1 MCWPKNPGKSW
12 QHPVRMG
19 DYKLLFSHKFK
30 KDAWYN
36 CSRHTENTNTNYSSM
51 AQMEFYDNDDLD
63 DDEDYDEE
71 DDDDEDTDD
80 DLDDEMEDDDDENYI
95 HVDSDLKKH
104 DAVRKF
110 DRYGEFV
117 QKMGTYHFVS

>member
-1 MCWPKNPGKSW
+1 
-12 QHPVRMG
+12 MG

-36 CSRHTENTNTNYSSM
+36 CSRHAENTNMNYASM
-51 AQMEFYDNDDLD
+51 EQMEFHDNDDLD

-71 DDDDEDTDD
+71 DDEDEDTDE
-80 DLDDEMEDDDDENYI
+80 DLDDDDANYI

-110 DRYGEFV
+110 DRY
-117 QKMGTYHFVS
+117 KNKNRNKRHNSLC